1 MLPPLSWTLIGFG
14 GIRMRKVVLAAV
26 LFAAASFQGAAADD
40 KQCYSAADVEAEQA
54 ILLQTNV
61 MVISSACKDT
71 VYGEF
76 RARNKDAIIRY
87 QKAMIE
93 HFRRTGSRNAQGD
106 FDRWNTS
113 LANEISL
120 KQGALPMGQVCQ
132 QEMMKLAST
141 LDEKGLHDYAVAK
154 ATSAADSHPRCTK

>member
-1 MLPPLSWTLIGFG
+1 MS
-14 GIRMRKVVLAAV
+14 KVFLAAA
-26 LFAAASFQGAAADD
+26 LFAAASFQAASAAD
-40 KQCYSAADVEAEQA
+40 KQCYAEADVEAEQA

-87 QKAMIE
+87 QKAMID
-93 HFRRTGSRNAQGD
+93 HFRRGGSRNAQSD

-113 LANEISL
+113 LANQISL
-120 KQGALPMGQVCQ
+120 KMTGAVCQ
-132 QEMMKLAST
+132 QGAELEKLAGT
-141 LDEKGLHDYAVAK
+141 LDAKGLHDYALAQ
-154 ATSAADSHPRCTK
+154 ATSAT

>member
-1 MLPPLSWTLIGFG
+1 
-14 GIRMRKVVLAAV
+14 MRKVVLAAA
-26 LFAAASFQGAAADD
+26 LFAAASFQAASAAD

-76 RARNKDAIIRY
+76 RARYKDAIIRY

-93 HFRRTGSRNAQGD
+93 HFRRAGSRNAQSD

-132 QEMMKLAST
+132 QATEMMKLAST